1 MQINNMLSRIYI
13 YKKEERN
20 KKIKLMKIKKDKKK
34 KEMEWK
40 KYTISFKKRAKYTK
54 VYVG

>member
-1 MQINNMLSRIYI
+1 MLSRIYI

-40 KYTISFKKRAKYTK
+40 KYTISFKKRAKYIK